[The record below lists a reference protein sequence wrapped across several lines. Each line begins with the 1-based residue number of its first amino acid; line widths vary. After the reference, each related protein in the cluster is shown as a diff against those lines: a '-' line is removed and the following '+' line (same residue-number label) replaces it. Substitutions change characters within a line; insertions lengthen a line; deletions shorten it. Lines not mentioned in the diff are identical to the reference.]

1 VNLAPVRPLPRGL
14 LLLAVMAVAVLLG
27 SAMLSLRA
35 TERLDASVA
44 SVSDTQRVIEQVNR
58 YWGVLGDRDSQIL
71 RYLLTGNPDNL
82 VAFRATLLEMEQNHA
97 RLRALVGGDEAQR
110 QRLDRLA
117 SLHAE
122 RVRRGEELIA
132 LKQRATAG
140 DLDAQSQ
147 LDEEFDQSPGTGN
160 AEAMRAVLEEM
171 AAAEKSLLAERSAER
186 ARVIRNNRWMVLAA
200 NGFALLAG
208 LAVLVAL
215 RRLRRRADEALR
227 ARLDAEHAQRVDR
240 EKSARLEEQQR
251 LARERQEGLD
261 LLAHDLRQHFGNIL
275 FGLELVPAATP
286 EARDQLVRT
295 ARGAANAG
303 LLFLEAVLEQGA
315 GEARG
320 EPSAPIPLAPLVRD
334 ATAAHERQAEAKQ
347 MSFALTLDDALHVR
361 AQATV
366 VSHVLTNLISNA
378 VKYGPAGSA
387 VDLVLAEHSGR
398 ARLEVLDRG
407 PGVPATEQPFLFRR
421 FTPLSTR
428 PSGGEPTTG
437 LGLALAR
444 QRARAQGA
452 ELRYEDRPGG
462 GACFRVEWPLA

>member
-1 VNLAPVRPLPRGL
+1 
-14 LLLAVMAVAVLLG
+14 MAVAVVLG

-44 SVSDTQRVIEQVNR
+44 SVSDTQAVIEQVNR
-58 YWGVLGDRDSQIL
+58 YWGVLGDRDSQVL
-71 RYLLTGNPDNL
+71 RYLLTGNADNL
-82 VAFRATLLEMEQNHA
+82 VAFRATLLEMESNHA
-97 RLRALVGGDEAQR
+97 RLRELFGGNEAQR
-110 QRLDRLA
+110 RRLDQLET
-117 SLHAE
+117 LHAE

-140 DLDAQSQ
+140 DLDAQRQ
-147 LDEEFDQSPGTGN
+147 LDQEFDQSPGTGN
-160 AEAMRAVLEEM
+160 AEAMRAVLEDM
-171 AAAEKSLLAERSAER
+171 AAAEKALLAERSAER
-186 ARVIRNNRWMVLAA
+186 ARVIRNNRLMVFAA

-208 LAVLVAL
+208 VAVLVAF

-227 ARLDAEHAQRVDR
+227 ARLEAEQAQRIDR
-240 EKSARLEEQQR
+240 EKSERLEVQQR

-261 LLAHDLRQHFGNIL
+261 LLAHDLRQHLGNIL
-275 FGLELVPAATP
+275 FGLELVPAAATP
-286 EARDQLVRT
+286 EAREQLVRT

-303 LLFLEAVLEQGA
+303 LLFLEAILEQGA

-320 EPSAPIPLAPLVRD
+320 EPRASIPLAPLVRD
-334 ATAAHERQAEAKQ
+334 ATANHARQAEAKQ
-347 MSFALTLDDALHVR
+347 MRFTLSLDEGLHIR
-361 AQATV
+361 AQASV
-366 VSHVLTNLISNA
+366 VSHVLNNLVSNA
-378 VKYGPAGSA
+378 VKYGPAGST
-387 VDLVLAEHSGR
+387 VDLVLAERSGR

-462 GACFRVEWPLA
+462 GACFLVEWPLA